1 MQTVL
6 ASSPGFFFAAPT
18 TGREG
23 AESVKAN
30 LKSAETAGVSAGFAC
45 YNFRASPSD
54 FALQRLLLIELA
66 PSILSADFAR
76 LGEDARA
83 ALEAGAQLLH
93 VDVMDGH
100 FVPNITI
107 GPPVVASLRKAVS
120 APLDVHLMIENP
132 GEFIPAFA
140 DAGADWISVH
150 QEACRHLNGTLEV
163 IKRQGL
169 KAGVVINPA
178 TPVQTLGEVLD
189 IIDYVLVMSVNPGF
203 GGQKFIPGALEKVR
217 KLATM
222 RNAKGLS
229 YRIEID
235 GGVSLNNVADIAR
248 AGAEILV
255 AGNAVF
261 GKGDVKDNVKNLL
274 KAANEAMLLKA

>member
-1 MQTVL
+1 
-6 ASSPGFFFAAPT
+6 
-18 TGREG
+18 
-23 AESVKAN
+23 
-30 LKSAETAGVSAGFAC
+30 
-45 YNFRASPSD
+45 
-54 FALQRLLLIELA
+54 LIELA

-76 LGEDARA
+76 LGEQASA
-83 ALEAGAQLLH
+83 AVEGGAQLLH

-107 GPPVVASLRKAVS
+107 GPPVVASLRKAVTV
-120 APLDVHLMIENP
+120 PLDVHLMIENP
-132 GEFIPAFA
+132 DQFIPAFV

-150 QEACRHLNGTLEV
+150 QEACIHLNRTLEL
-163 IKRQGL
+163 IKSHSV

-189 IIDYVLVMSVNPGF
+189 IVDYVLVMSVNPGF

-217 KLATM
+217 KLGTM
-222 RNAKGLS
+222 RNAKGLD

-235 GGVSLNNVADIAR
+235 GGVSLNNVAEIAK
-248 AGAEILV
+248 AGAETLV

-261 GKGDVKDNVKNLL
+261 GKGNVKDNVRNLL